1 MRTIY
6 NLFRYYRRRGAST
19 IAAARNAL
27 RVYHHG
33 F

>member
-1 MRTIY
+1 MRTVY

-27 RVYHHG
+27 RVYHQG

>member
-6 NLFRYYRRRGAST
+6 NLFRYYRRRGASN

-27 RVYHHG
+27 RVYHNG